1 MPEIGY
7 AVSNSQFLLPTSY
20 VLSPL
25 FHGSGWLGSKSLV
38 QRWARESSAK
48 DGTPE
53 SHTRPEWSEIF

>member
-7 AVSNSQFLLPTSY
+7 AVSNGQFLLPTSY

-38 QRWARESSAK
+38 QRWARESAAK

-53 SHTRPEWSEIF
+53 SHARPEWSEIF